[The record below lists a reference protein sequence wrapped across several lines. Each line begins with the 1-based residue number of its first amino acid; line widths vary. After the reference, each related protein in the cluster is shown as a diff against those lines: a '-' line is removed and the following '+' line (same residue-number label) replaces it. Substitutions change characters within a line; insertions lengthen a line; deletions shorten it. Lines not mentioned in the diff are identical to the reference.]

1 MWKTKRLG
9 PNLAFHIRAAYER
22 RELALEL
29 FEAQG
34 TKPEAFPLKATI
46 KDDPEEV
53 GRQIR
58 TLLGVDDDNQKQAAR
73 NAFDFWRRRMDE
85 HNILVFV
92 VSGPH
97 RAVELSQ
104 MRGFAIAGTEFPVIV
119 VNGRDYS
126 QGGKAFTL
134 LHELAHIALGES
146 AISNGAAEDLSSSPE
161 EQQIERFCDAVAA
174 AALMPKRLLTIMAQS
189 FPAGVREWTDAELR
203 SIAGAIGVSRE
214 ALLIRFVTLKRATW
228 DFYHEQRQR
237 FIEEYR
243 RLAEER
249 AREDKKPTPIKRS
262 VMLMSWNG
270 RGFTRLV
277 LSSYYNRRIT
287 LNDVASYLGAKINHI
302 SALERAAFQ
311 MAE

>member
-1 MWKTKRLG
+1 MASIRAIVKPELLAWARKRAKVKSEDAAKAAHITVERLTAWEVGEEAPTVAQLRLLAAKYQFPLAVFYLPEPPNDFAPLRDFRRLPDVEDEEIG

-126 QGGKAFTL
+126 QG
-134 LHELAHIALGES
+134 E
-146 AISNGAAEDLSSSPE
+146 
-161 EQQIERFCDAVAA
+161 
-174 AALMPKRLLTIMAQS
+174 
-189 FPAGVREWTDAELR
+189 
-203 SIAGAIGVSRE
+203 
-214 ALLIRFVTLKRATW
+214 
-228 DFYHEQRQR
+228 
-237 FIEEYR
+237 
-243 RLAEER
+243 
-249 AREDKKPTPIKRS
+249 KPLPYCTS
-262 VMLMSWNG
+262 
-270 RGFTRLV
+270 
-277 LSSYYNRRIT
+277 
-287 LNDVASYLGAKINHI
+287 
-302 SALERAAFQ
+302 
-311 MAE
+311 